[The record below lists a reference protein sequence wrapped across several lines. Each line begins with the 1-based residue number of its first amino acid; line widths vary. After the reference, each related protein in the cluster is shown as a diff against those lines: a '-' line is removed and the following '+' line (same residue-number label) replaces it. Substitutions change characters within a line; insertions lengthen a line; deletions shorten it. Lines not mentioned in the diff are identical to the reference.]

1 MLKKDR
7 TSACLGVQ
15 QASNKLKTGDKQV
28 CFISLFKENYLK
40 KKPRRVQ
47 MYRSTLL
54 QLATVRGSPRRK
66 EHAKLLLKHG

>member
-28 CFISLFKENYLK
+28 CFISLFKETIFK
-40 KKPRRVQ
+40 KLRRVQ

>member
-28 CFISLFKENYLK
+28 CFISLFKENYFQK
-40 KKPRRVQ
+40 TQACPDVQKYPFTISHCARKPTEKR
-47 MYRSTLL
+47 
-54 QLATVRGSPRRK
+54 AC
-66 EHAKLLLKHG
+66 